1 MDYKNRL
8 CKAIINQKKT
18 LIDYMENNKINMKLG
33 KNVEE
38 KGKDKLNKNMLH

>member
-8 CKAIINQKKT
+8 YKVIINQKKT
-18 LIDYMENNKINMKLG
+18 LIDYMGNNKINMKPG

-38 KGKDKLNKNMLH
+38 KDKDKLNKNMSH